1 MDSARHAQ
9 AGLQIRAARI
19 ERPRTTIKT
28 HAPPYDEFY
37 TLSPEM
43 RDQLERKKMKELKEL
58 ADVRKVLSSSGTDE
72 PLHLKKLLQ
81 LKIFHID
88 LKGVKQHF
96 EQKKKEYEQEYKLKF
111 DAVEQT
117 RKKVVDDQAKLD
129 NTLAEIKEETA
140 KLEEAKRV
148 KQSDVHCVFEQ
159 LDSQGNRRG

>member
-9 AGLQIRAARI
+9 ARAARI
-19 ERPRTTIKT
+19 ERLRTTIKT

-43 RDQLERKKMKELKEL
+43 RDQLEKEKKMKELKEL
-58 ADVRKVLSSSGTDE
+58 ADVRKVLSGLGIDE

-129 NTLAEIKEETA
+129 KTLAEIKEETE

-148 KQSDVHCVFEQ
+148 KQSDLHVFLNSLIAKNIAKGE
-159 LDSQGNRRG
+159 D